1 MIALRNV
8 LSKTLYSLLST
19 GSTWVDRKRRVMA
32 AKMLAA
38 TQKFNTSKQNQLK
51 IRKETLISNFCCS
64 CVRLL
69 VHRITFN
76 MLYENIRVKNVVH
89 EDILSNSVKFW
100 CLTLNSK
107 KIELKQQHKNSPLPP
122 PPPPPH
128 TRTHASSAC

>member
-38 TQKFNTSKQNQLK
+38 TQKFNTNLQNQLK
-51 IRKETLISNFCCS
+51 LRKETLISNFCCS
-64 CVRLL
+64 CVCLL
-69 VHRITFN
+69 VHKITFN

-107 KIELKQQHKNSPLPP
+107 NIALK
-122 PPPPPH
+122 
-128 TRTHASSAC
+128 TRT

>member
-19 GSTWVDRKRRVMA
+19 GSTWVDRKRRIMA

-38 TQKFNTSKQNQLK
+38 TQKFNTNKQNQLK

-100 CLTLNSK
+100 CFYS
-107 KIELKQQHKNSPLPP
+107 EFEKNSIKNNNIKTAILPP
-122 PPPPPH
+122 HTH
-128 TRTHASSAC
+128 TRTHANSAC